1 MGRDLTPRRGC
12 RASARTIQAMQ
23 RNVIRSSRVLAGAG
37 ASVVI
42 GIAAVVIA
50 APAHADPVDRTFVD
64 ALSQAGVGA
73 ADPAQAVALGQS
85 VCPMLAEPG
94 QNAADVAAKVADA
107 GGMSLGPATMFTGI
121 AISTFCPAMVAKA
134 GEGNLTGGPADLAW
148 SILGFG

>member
-1 MGRDLTPRRGC
+1 MR
-12 RASARTIQAMQ
+12 
-23 RNVIRSSRVLAGAG
+23 RNVIRSSRVLAGVG
-37 ASVVI
+37 ASVVT
-42 GIAAVVIA
+42 GISALVIA
-50 APAHADPVDRTFVD
+50 TPAHADPVDQTFVD

-94 QNAADVAAKVADA
+94 QSAADVAAKVADA
-107 GGMSLGPATMFTGI
+107 GGMSLGPATMFTGV